1 MLKRRQIFV
10 VEDEPLISMMIE
22 EMAIELGWE
31 IAGSVHT
38 EYEAIAALDV
48 CAPTLA
54 VLDINIGPT
63 TSLVVAGL
71 CKKRGIPVVFTTGY
85 IARDI
90 PKECGSAPVLAKPF
104 SQDELASTL
113 RRAFV

>member
-22 EMAIELGWE
+22 EMVVEAGWE
-31 IAGSVHT
+31 IAASVHT

-63 TSLVVAGL
+63 TSLAVAGL